1 MAAACTERL
10 AIDTTDGSGE
20 TTVSTAEAITTSQ
33 STDSTTDPTTS
44 APGTTDAQGTTDAPV
59 TTEAVTSTGPDSDTT
74 TGTESGSSGET
85 SESSTGG
92 PSVCGP
98 PCAQTWTHLGDLV
111 IWPGAPTAEYECM
124 DFVAGTLE
132 ITGNFDAAA
141 LAPLRNLRFTSGL
154 RIEYNDALTDLSS
167 FECLEE
173 ATNNLVL
180 YQVPALTDASA
191 LGKLRSA
198 SYVQIEQTA
207 LTGLPAFAP
216 DFTGVE
222 NVYIRDNPAIV
233 GISAMAGWGHLPG
246 DYLAIQ
252 LDDNPVLT
260 SLVGIEGPIAAA
272 GDATVAVQVTKAPK
286 LASLAGLE
294 AMTHG
299 SLWLQALPKVPDLL
313 PLEALT
319 EGDNITLFG
328 MPAVKT
334 LQGLHNL
341 VTTDWLMIG
350 DCMSGKPGSPGM
362 DGLIDL
368 SGLDSLTTAWSLSIA
383 NNANL
388 GSLTG
393 APVLT
398 MVNGLEA
405 IENPK
410 LTPAKV
416 EEFVMTLAGM
426 PDACVGG
433 FDQCQCFEIL
443 PW

>member
-1 MAAACTERL
+1 ME
-10 AIDTTDGSGE
+10 TTDGAGDTS
-20 TTVSTAEAITTSQ
+20 VSTAEAITTSQ
-33 STDSTTDPTTS
+33 STNPTDPTTD
-44 APGTTDAQGTTDAPV
+44 APGTTDAPV
-59 TTEAVTSTGPDSDTT
+59 TTGAATSTGPGADTT
-74 TGTESGSSGET
+74 TGTESSSSGEPGD
-85 SESSTGG
+85 SSTGG

-98 PCAQTWTHLGDLV
+98 PCAQTWTHMGDLL

-124 DFVAGTLE
+124 DVVAGTLQ
-132 ITGNFDAAA
+132 ITGEFDAAA

-154 RIEYNDALTDLSS
+154 RIEFNDALTDLSP

-180 YQVPALTDASA
+180 DQMPALADASA

-198 SYVQIEQTA
+198 SYVQIEQTG

-222 NVYIRDNPAIV
+222 NVYIRDNPALVEI
-233 GISAMAGWGHLPG
+233 GAMAAWGHLPG

-252 LDDNPVLT
+252 LDDNPALT
-260 SLVGIEGPIAAA
+260 SLVGIEGPLAA
-272 GDATVAVQVTKAPK
+272 VADEPSAQVGVQVTKAPK

-299 SLWLQALPKVPDLL
+299 SLWLQGLPKVPDLL
-313 PLEALT
+313 PLGSLT

-328 MPAVKT
+328 MPAVKN
-334 LQGLHNL
+334 LQGLHHL

-350 DCMSGKPGSPGM
+350 DCINENPDNTGM
-362 DGLIDL
+362 DGLVDL
-368 SGLDSLTTAWSLSIA
+368 SGLDSLTKASSLSIA
-383 NNANL
+383 KNANL
-388 GSLTG
+388 SSLAG
-393 APVLT
+393 APVLSK
-398 MVNGLEA
+398 VNGLEV

-416 EEFVMTLAGM
+416 DEFVMSLDSM

-433 FDQCQCFEIL
+433 FDQCQCFELL